1 MANIT
6 VKEVQTGS
14 ETTCEV
20 VVSEGASKT
29 VHQVQMPEKLYKE
42 LTGGKI
48 SKADC
53 VATAFRFLL
62 DREPKESI
70 LRKFDLALISQYF
83 PEFEREFSS
92 YL

>member
-1 MANIT
+1 MVDIT
-6 VKEVQTGS
+6 VKEIQAGS
-14 ETTCEV
+14 ETVCEV
-20 VVSEGASKT
+20 VVSEGASQT
-29 VHQVQMPEKLYKE
+29 EHRVQVSEKLYEE

-53 VATAFRFLL
+53 VAAAFRFLL

-70 LRKFDLALISQYF
+70 LRKFDLGLISHYF